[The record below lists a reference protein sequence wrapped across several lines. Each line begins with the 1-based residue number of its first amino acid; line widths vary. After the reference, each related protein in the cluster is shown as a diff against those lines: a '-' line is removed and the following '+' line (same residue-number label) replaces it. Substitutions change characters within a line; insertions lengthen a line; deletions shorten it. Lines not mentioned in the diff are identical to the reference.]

1 MKKYSDMTKDEL
13 IKELQQVQSQS
24 VEPGNDDDKQD
35 INKKLE
41 FYQKV
46 FRDSPLGMTIYN
58 SSGQCIEA
66 NKSIGK
72 IIGATREQV
81 LSQNYFHIESWKR
94 SGLLESA
101 NKAVK
106 TQKTIN
112 KKATLTSTF
121 GKKLSANGHFLPFL
135 IDKNDYLLFIF
146 DDLTQQKR
154 LETELQES
162 MKFLNIVFDAIQDGI
177 SVLDTDLTVV
187 RVNKVMR
194 EVYAHMLP
202 FEGKK
207 KCYEVYHGRSKPCE
221 ICPTIRALKSGRLE
235 MNKVPLTLKEGVKGT
250 LELFSFPIVDASG
263 KITGVV
269 EHVRDITGRK
279 QAEEKLYFLSQV
291 SRQVVS
297 AIITTNTNFEINWI
311 NPAFTKLYG
320 YTQEEVIGR
329 TPDFLNAEITSEK
342 IQKDIYQTVSSGK
355 TWRGEALNKKKDGS
369 IFPCEMEIAPL
380 TNEKGEIFAY
390 SSQQRDITESKQV
403 EEALEK
409 ERNSLEEVN
418 IALKVLLRESSQT
431 KDDLEE
437 NMRTN
442 IKNLLLPYLTELES
456 RLSTEEETF
465 FIDIIKSNIDEITS
479 SFSRRLALEYNEL
492 TPREI
497 QVADLIRQG
506 RTNKEIARLLGITP
520 SAVDFHRRNLR
531 IKFKIKGKKTN
542 LRSHLLS
549 FVV

>member
-66 NKSIGK
+66 NKSIEK

-81 LSQNYFHIESWKR
+81 LSQNYFRIESWKR
-94 SGLLESA
+94 SGLLEAA

-112 KKATLTSTF
+112 KEATLTSTF
-121 GKKLSANGHFLPFL
+121 GKKLSSSGHFLPFS
-135 IDKNDYLLFIF
+135 IDENNYLLFIF
-146 DDLTQQKR
+146 EDITQQKR
-154 LETELQES
+154 LESELQES
-162 MKFLNIVFDAIQDGI
+162 EEFLNTVFDAIQDGI
-177 SVLDTDLTVV
+177 SILDTDLTVV

-194 EVYAHMLP
+194 ELYSHMLP

-221 ICPTIRALKSGRLE
+221 ICPTIRTLESGRLE
-235 MNKVPLTLKEGVKGT
+235 MNEVPLTLRGEVKGT
-250 LELFSFPIVDASG
+250 HELFSFPIIDASG
-263 KITGVV
+263 KVTGVV
-269 EHVRDITGRK
+269 EHVRNITGRK
-279 QAEEKLYFLSQV
+279 QAEE
-291 SRQVVS
+291 
-297 AIITTNTNFEINWI
+297 E
-311 NPAFTKLYG
+311 
-320 YTQEEVIGR
+320 
-329 TPDFLNAEITSEK
+329 
-342 IQKDIYQTVSSGK
+342 
-355 TWRGEALNKKKDGS
+355 
-369 IFPCEMEIAPL
+369 
-380 TNEKGEIFAY
+380 
-390 SSQQRDITESKQV
+390 
-403 EEALEK
+403 LEK
-409 ERNSLEEVN
+409 ERNSLKEVN

-479 SFSRRLALEYNEL
+479 SFSRKLTLEYNEL

-497 QVADLIRQG
+497 QIANLIRQG
-506 RTNKEIARLLGITP
+506 RTNKEIGRLLNITP
-520 SAVDFHRRNLR
+520 NGVDFHRRNLR
-531 IKFKIKGKKTN
+531 KKFNIKGKKAN

>member
-1 MKKYSDMTKDEL
+1 MTKDEL

-24 VEPGNDDDKQD
+24 VEPGNDDGKQD

-46 FRDSPLGMTIYN
+46 FEDSPIGMTIYN

-94 SGLLESA
+94 SGLLEAA

-112 KKATLTSTF
+112 KEATLTSTF
-121 GKKLSANGHFLPFL
+121 GKKLSANGHFLPFS
-135 IDKNDYLLFIF
+135 IDKNNYLLFIF
-146 DDLTQQKR
+146 DDITQQKR
-154 LETELQES
+154 LETELQQSEE
-162 MKFLNIVFDAIQDGI
+162 FLNVVFDAIQDGI
-177 SVLDTDLTVV
+177 SILDTDLTVV
-187 RVNKVMR
+187 RANKVMR
-194 EVYAHMLP
+194 ELYAHLLP

-207 KCYEVYHGRSKPCE
+207 KCYEVYQGRSKPCE
-221 ICPTIRALKSGRLE
+221 ICPTIRTLESGRLE
-235 MNKVPLTLKEGVKGT
+235 MNEVPLTLGGEVKGT
-250 LELFSFPIVDASG
+250 YELFSFPIIDESG
-263 KITGVV
+263 KVTGVV
-269 EHVRDITGRK
+269 EHVRDITDRK

-297 AIITTNTNFEINWI
+297 AIITTNTNFEINWT

-329 TPDFLNAEITSEK
+329 TPDFLNAETISEK

-390 SSQQRDITESKQV
+390 SSQQRDITESKQA
-403 EEALEK
+403 EEELEK
-409 ERNSLEEVN
+409 ERKSLEEVN

-479 SFSRRLALEYNEL
+479 SFSRRLAFEYSEL

-506 RTNKEIARLLGITP
+506 RTNKEIARLLGITS

-549 FVV
+549 FVG

>member
-1 MKKYSDMTKDEL
+1 MTKDEL

-66 NKSIGK
+66 NKSIEK

-81 LSQNYFHIESWKR
+81 LSQNYFRIESWKR
-94 SGLLESA
+94 SGLLEAA

-112 KKATLTSTF
+112 KEATLTSTF
-121 GKKLSANGHFLPFL
+121 GKKLSASGHFLPFS
-135 IDKNDYLLFIF
+135 IDENNYLLFIF
-146 DDLTQQKR
+146 EDITQQKR
-154 LETELQES
+154 LESELQES
-162 MKFLNIVFDAIQDGI
+162 EEFLNTVFDAIQDGI
-177 SVLDTDLTVV
+177 SILDTDLTVV

-194 EVYAHMLP
+194 ELYAHMLP

-221 ICPTIRALKSGRLE
+221 ICPTIRTLESGRLE
-235 MNKVPLTLKEGVKGT
+235 MNEVPLTLGGEVKGT
-250 LELFSFPIVDASG
+250 HELFSFPIIDASG
-263 KITGVV
+263 KVTGVV
-269 EHVRDITGRK
+269 EHVRNITGRK
-279 QAEEKLYFLSQV
+279 QAEEKLYFLGQV

-297 AIITTNTNFEINWI
+297 STITTNTNFKINWT

-320 YTQEEVIGR
+320 YTEEEVIGR
-329 TPDFLNAEITSEK
+329 TPDFLNAETAVEK

-369 IFPCEMEIAPL
+369 VFPCEMEVAPL

-390 SSQQRDITESKQV
+390 SSQQRDITESKQAK
-403 EEALEK
+403 EELEK
-409 ERNSLEEVN
+409 ERKSLEEVN

-465 FIDIIKSNIDEITS
+465 FIDIIKSKIDKITS
-479 SFSRRLALEYNEL
+479 SF
-492 TPREI
+492 
-497 QVADLIRQG
+497 
-506 RTNKEIARLLGITP
+506 
-520 SAVDFHRRNLR
+520 
-531 IKFKIKGKKTN
+531 
-542 LRSHLLS
+542 
-549 FVV
+549 